1 MSFRTTVHESLPY
14 IDPEPSPEDRAAAQ
28 ALIDAELAS
37 SSTESSSSN
46 TTNTTSSSL
55 LPPLREPSFTPTML
69 AELDRIATK
78 QPLKAID
85 LSRYEVDDDDDEDE
99 VDEAANNSKIKD
111 TLQARLG
118 RAYTANTYLTS
129 RTTHLHLLDSYGKN
143 AWLVGNWHLEAELQ
157 ALERD
162 LADTKREMDLVNLD
176 RRRQQDQVGE
186 ELRSLNETWRRG
198 VGKVLETELA
208 ADQLRR
214 QVLDARRRQQQD

>member
-14 IDPEPSPEDRAAAQ
+14 IDAEPSPADRAAAQ

-37 SSTESSSSN
+37 TKKSQPQDDGDDDDSAAPRTA
-46 TTNTTSSSL
+46 
-55 LPPLREPSFTPTML
+55 LPPFREPAFSDLIQSEL
-69 AELDRIATK
+69 ARIAAK

-85 LSRYEVDDDDDEDE
+85 LTRYEVDDDEDDE
-99 VDEAANNSKIKD
+99 NSGASKSRD
-111 TLQARLG
+111 DLSARLS
-118 RAYTANTYLTS
+118 RAYTAHTYLSS
-129 RTTHLHLLDSYGKN
+129 RQTHLALLDSYGKN

-157 ALERD
+157 SLERD
-162 LADTKREMDLVNLD
+162 LAATKREMDLVNLD

-208 ADQLRR
+208 ADQLRK
-214 QVLDARRRQQQD
+214 QILDARKGQA